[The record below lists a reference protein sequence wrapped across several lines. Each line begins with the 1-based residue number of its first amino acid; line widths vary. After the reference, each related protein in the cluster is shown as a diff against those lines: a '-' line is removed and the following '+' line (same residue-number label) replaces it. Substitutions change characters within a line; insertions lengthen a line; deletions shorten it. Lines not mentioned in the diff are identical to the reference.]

1 VAYRGEDAPP
11 SPFTAPPFAALAAS
25 VHAQLPG
32 LPVVPAMSTG
42 STDGAV
48 LRRAGVATYGIL
60 PFPLSEDDEGRMHAA
75 DERLPLDALAFGL
88 RFVHDAALRIA
99 RGD

>member
-1 VAYRGEDAPP
+1 
-11 SPFTAPPFAALAAS
+11 
-25 VHAQLPG
+25 
-32 LPVVPAMSTG
+32 MSTG